1 MSDSDA
7 LINETLESRAANIQ
21 VPVDEYK
28 QVDKEFHE
36 MLYSVILKT
45 CRSLPWVI
53 EMTSLKYMNSR
64 EGTRNIFVVSR

>member
-45 CRSLPWVI
+45 CRSLP
-53 EMTSLKYMNSR
+53 
-64 EGTRNIFVVSR
+64 